1 VLNAAAAAFYYL
13 RVAVY
18 MYMREPASEAEP
30 LRHGRLL
37 WAGLAVATVLTIVVG
52 LFPTPVYDSAGQAA
66 QALPQD
72 VTQAS
77 N

>member
-1 VLNAAAAAFYYL
+1 
-13 RVAVY
+13 VY
-18 MYMREPASEAEP
+18 MYMRDPASDAEP

-37 WAGLAVATVLTIVVG
+37 WAGLAVATVLTIVAG
-52 LFPTPVYDSAGQAA
+52 LFPTPVYDSAGEAA
-66 QALPQD
+66 QALPQE

>member
-1 VLNAAAAAFYYL
+1 
-13 RVAVY
+13 
-18 MYMREPASEAEP
+18 MYMREPRTEVEP

-37 WAGLAVATVLTIVVG
+37 WTGLAVATVLTIVVG
-52 LFPTPVYDSAGQAA
+52 LFPTPIYDSAGQAA
-66 QALPQD
+66 QALPQE

>member
-18 MYMREPASEAEP
+18 MYMRDPASDAEP
-30 LRHGRLL
+30 LRHGRML

-52 LFPTPVYDSAGQAA
+52 LFPTPIYESAGDAA
-66 QALPQD
+66 QALPQE
-72 VTQAS
+72 VTRAS